1 MPACGWPDG
10 EDGVAPPPAHMAPC
24 PQVGRCGRG
33 VRPGVQTGATL
44 SRQMGGCGRT
54 RVVSVVCTSLCI
66 QLLTPHTQD
75 KTQMCGDSHASGS
88 LRARQQQQ
96 QLQPNKDQT
105 RCRHGDMPTSW
116 ARVTELAG
124 GSVPKIDTARAT
136 VFMLVVLLVVDR
148 VRRRR
153 ADFLFFLRLRT
164 LICSSPAPH
173 APAAFGSC
181 HPPRRYPVR
190 SPCSQALAAP
200 TAPGG

>member
-1 MPACGWPDG
+1 MGKTGSP
-10 EDGVAPPPAHMAPC
+10 PPPAHMAPC

-116 ARVTELAG
+116 ARVTEPAG

-136 VFMLVVLLVVDR
+136 SLHELVCVVGWSVCGGEGIFPFSFFPSPPHTHQSSGYR
-148 VRRRR
+148 SRSSCRSRS
-153 ADFLFFLRLRT
+153 FLAT
-164 LICSSPAPH
+164 MSMYMSCSSAS
-173 APAAFGSC
+173 GM
-181 HPPRRYPVR
+181 
-190 SPCSQALAAP
+190 
-200 TAPGG
+200 

>member
-1 MPACGWPDG
+1 MGKTGSP
-10 EDGVAPPPAHMAPC
+10 PPPAHMAPC

-116 ARVTELAG
+116 ARVTEPAG

-153 ADFLFFLRLRT
+153 ADFLFFSFASARSYVVAPLLT
-164 LICSSPAPH
+164 LLQLSAHAIPPGDILCDLPA
-173 APAAFGSC
+173 
-181 HPPRRYPVR
+181 VR
-190 SPCSQALAAP
+190 H
-200 TAPGG
+200 